1 MQAIPIGMQRKDMIG
16 VAPTGSGKS
25 LAFLAPM
32 IAYLQTLPCL
42 DDYTCKDGPLGLIM
56 TPTREL
62 AIQIDKEFQKLS
74 IGTKMRSTIVVGGRK
89 AEEQAFFLRSG
100 SEILIGTPGRIKDIL
115 ESKYVVF
122 N

>member
-1 MQAIPIGMQRKDMIG
+1 MIG
-16 VAPTGSGKS
+16 VAPTGKIIIFLGSGKS

-62 AIQIDKEFQKLS
+62 AIQIDKEF
-74 IGTKMRSTIVVGGRK
+74 
-89 AEEQAFFLRSG
+89 
-100 SEILIGTPGRIKDIL
+100 
-115 ESKYVVF
+115 
-122 N
+122 

>member
-1 MQAIPIGMQRKDMIG
+1 
-16 VAPTGSGKS
+16 
-25 LAFLAPM
+25 M

-89 AEEQAFFLRSG
+89 AEE
-100 SEILIGTPGRIKDIL
+100 
-115 ESKYVVF
+115 
-122 N
+122 